1 MDLAAAATVNVEL
14 DAGTAAPTSTPAAD
28 WLAALRDCVGAKG
41 RAGALWQQ
49 LGLLM
54 NRWMIAFQARAVA
67 ILGNYI
73 FVHDQI

>member
-49 LGLLM
+49 LGGTANESLDDCVSGASGRNPGKLHFC
-54 NRWMIAFQARAVA
+54 A
-67 ILGNYI
+67 
-73 FVHDQI
+73 